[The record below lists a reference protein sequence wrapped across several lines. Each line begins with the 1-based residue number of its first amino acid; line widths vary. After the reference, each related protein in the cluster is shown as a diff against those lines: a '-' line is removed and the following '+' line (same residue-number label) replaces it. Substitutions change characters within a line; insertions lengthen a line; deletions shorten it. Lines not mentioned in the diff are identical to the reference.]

1 MGKVW
6 DLCEIGNF
14 RPTNYRVIEGKEKR
28 GEFRCGTIMCIY
40 IYNDGYTFFFFLI
53 FGEGEACESILL
65 RNVII
70 NDMYVIS
77 LIILI
82 FRLRYEM
89 IKVCRN
95 G

>member
-40 IYNDGYTFFFFLI
+40 I
-53 FGEGEACESILL
+53 
-65 RNVII
+65 
-70 NDMYVIS
+70 
-77 LIILI
+77 
-82 FRLRYEM
+82 
-89 IKVCRN
+89 
-95 G
+95 